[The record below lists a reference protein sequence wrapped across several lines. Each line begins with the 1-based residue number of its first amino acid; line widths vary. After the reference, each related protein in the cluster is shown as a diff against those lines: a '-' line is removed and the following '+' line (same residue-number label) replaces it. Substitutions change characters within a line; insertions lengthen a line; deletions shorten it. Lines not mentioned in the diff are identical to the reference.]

1 MSNRTRAAL
10 LFGWAWAVAGVVS
23 SCEGPG
29 SQPQAS
35 RAAESAA
42 APSPAPRPEAV
53 LAAAVLP
60 AAPAPARAD
69 DRVLEQIASTLNFS
83 LGKPAGVWV
92 APDGREVLFRRS
104 EARSFVSDLYAFDVA
119 SGRERQLLGAQT
131 LLGGA
136 EEHLTAQERAR
147 RERMRLVTRGITSFS
162 ASRDGTRLLVPLSGQ
177 MFIYERGSA
186 KARALPAPGSVID
199 PTLSPDGACVAFVV
213 DSDLYVARVSGDAP
227 AQKLS
232 RRASDAIEN
241 GVAEFVAQEEMDRQH
256 GYWWSPDSTRL
267 AYQRSDLSHVEALHI
282 ADATHPEQP
291 AASFRYP
298 RVGTPNAEVS
308 LGVIGVAGGATTWV
322 DWDRAE
328 YPYLAAVSWQP
339 NAPLTLLVQNRAQ
352 TAEKLL
358 AADPKSGRT
367 RELLS
372 ESDAAWLNLDSSE
385 LMPRFTP
392 DGSAFL
398 WSTERNG
405 GWELELR
412 SASGALVRTLVPKEL
427 GYRALAGLDERRMSA
442 WVVASADPR
451 QRHVYRVPLDGSAPV
466 PLTQGESS
474 SDVRVN
480 DATGVHVLV
489 TRDRNGTTRQL
500 VRGPDDVV
508 AGELASVA
516 ESPAA
521 PPRPELIDVS
531 IEGRQHY
538 AAVLRPRSFQPGHRY
553 PVLLSVYGGPH
564 ANMVSLDPNAYLL
577 DQWYADGGFIVV
589 RADGRG
595 TPGRGRDWERAIEKD
610 LIGVALAD
618 QIAILRAVASER
630 PELDLDRVGVTGWS
644 FGGYFSVMAVLLRPD
659 VFRAAVAGAPVT
671 DWRNYDT
678 HYTER
683 YLGLLSDD
691 AAPYDASSALT
702 HASQLSRPLLIVHG
716 TTDDNVYFK
725 HSLDLAQALFRA
737 DRPFELLPLA
747 GFTHLVPDPVVR
759 KALSHRVFDFFRAEL
774 GG

>member
-1 MSNRTRAAL
+1 MSNRRLHAL
-10 LFGWAWAVAGVVS
+10 LVGLACGVSGALS

-29 SQPQAS
+29 A
-35 RAAESAA
+35 
-42 APSPAPRPEAV
+42 RPEAARAGAPT
-53 LAAAVLP
+53 AAGSTPTGATAP

-69 DRVLEQIASTLNFS
+69 DQLLEQIASTLSFT

-104 EARSFVSDLYAFDVA
+104 PARSFVSDLYAFDVA
-119 SGRERQLLGAQT
+119 TGKERPLLDAQT
-131 LLGGA
+131 LLGGQG
-136 EEHLTAQERAR
+136 EQLTTEERAR
-147 RERMRLVTRGITSFS
+147 RERMRVVTRGITSFT
-162 ASRDGTRLLVPLSGQ
+162 ASRDGARLLVPLSGQ
-177 MFIYERGSA
+177 MFVYERGSG

-199 PTLSPDGACVAFVV
+199 PALSPDGESVAFIV
-213 DSDLYVARVSGDAP
+213 DSDLYVVRVSGAP
-227 AQKLS
+227 PRRLT

-241 GVAEFVAQEEMDRQH
+241 GVAEFVAQEEMDRTH
-256 GYWWSPDSTRL
+256 GYWWSPDSKRI
-267 AYQRSDLSHVEALHI
+267 AYQQSDVSHVETLHI

-291 AASFRYP
+291 ATAFRYP
-298 RVGTPNAEVS
+298 RVGTPNAEVV
-308 LGVIGVAGGATTWV
+308 LGVIAVDGGATTWV
-322 DWDRAE
+322 DWDRAQF
-328 YPYLAAVSWQP
+328 PYLAAVSWQP

-358 AADPKSGRT
+358 AADPQSGRT
-367 RELLS
+367 RELLN
-372 ESDAAWLNLDSSE
+372 ESDAAWLNLDESE

-412 SASGALVRTLVPKEL
+412 QADGAFVRTLVPKEL
-427 GYRALAGLDERRMSA
+427 GYRSLAGFDERRMSA
-442 WVVASADPR
+442 WVVASSDPR

-474 SDVRVN
+474 NDVRVN
-480 DATGVHVLV
+480 GATGVHVLV
-489 TRDRNGTTRQL
+489 TRERGGAMHQR
-500 VRGPDDVV
+500 VRGADDAVV
-508 AGELASVA
+508 GELASVA

-521 PPRPELIDVS
+521 LPRPELISLS

-589 RADGRG
+589 RGDGRG
-595 TPGRGRDWERAIEKD
+595 TPGRGRDWERAIKRD

-618 QIAILRAVASER
+618 QIAILQAVASER

-644 FGGYFSVMAVLLRPD
+644 FGGYFSAMAVLLRPD

-683 YLGLLSDD
+683 YLGLLPEN
-691 AAPYDASSALT
+691 AASYDAGSALT

-759 KALSHRVFDFFRAEL
+759 KALSHRVFDFFRDQL
-774 GG
+774 GTPR